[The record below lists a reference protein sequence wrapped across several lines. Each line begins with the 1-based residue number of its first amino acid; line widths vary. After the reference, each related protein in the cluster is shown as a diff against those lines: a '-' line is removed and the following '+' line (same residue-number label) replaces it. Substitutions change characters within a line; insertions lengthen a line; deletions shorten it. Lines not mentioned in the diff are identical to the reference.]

1 MSIFLLLPFYVFGSL
16 LVHELGHLFSA
27 RICRVPAFELR
38 LGIGPRLLRFTVRGF
53 RFCLRPFPIASVV
66 LLDGK
71 ALHDR
76 PLPQQLL
83 VHMGGILFNLVMG
96 CGFYGTTFGWINLL
110 LAGGNLLPLYHH
122 DGWRCGIL
130 LVRGVLQR
138 KSEPVERA
146 FTYSGA
152 FVSLVIT
159 WQVIK
164 VFV

>member
-1 MSIFLLLPFYVFGSL
+1 MLIFLLLPFYVFASL
-16 LVHELGHLFSA
+16 LVHELGHLFTA
-27 RICRVPAFELR
+27 RFCQVPASELG
-38 LGIGPRLLRFTVRGF
+38 LGIGPRLLMFKVRGL
-53 RFCLRPFPIASVV
+53 RFCLRPFPIASSV

-76 PLPQQLL
+76 SLTQQLL
-83 VHMGGILFNLVMG
+83 VHLGGILFNLIAG
-96 CGFYGTTFGWINLL
+96 CSAYGTTFGWINLL
-110 LAGGNLLPLYHH
+110 LAAGNLLPLYHH

-130 LVRGVLQR
+130 IVRAIL
-138 KSEPVERA
+138 KHKNEPVERA

-159 WQVIK
+159 WQVIR